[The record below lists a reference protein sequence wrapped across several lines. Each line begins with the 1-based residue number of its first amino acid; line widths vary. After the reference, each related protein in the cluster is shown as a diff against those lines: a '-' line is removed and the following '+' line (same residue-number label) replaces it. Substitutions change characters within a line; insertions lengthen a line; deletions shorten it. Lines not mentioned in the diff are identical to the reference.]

1 MVLSV
6 FFGSSSFA
14 AEIGIYPGI
23 VLLLTQVFSANAR
36 SLLLYN
42 RDRRFY
48 DQVINIRFYLGSII
62 VIVLTFYQYFFYY
75 TENFTTLSLL
85 SLIVYLSWINEIN
98 LAIHEKNKSS
108 LVIKFFLIVSILFYF
123 LVMAD
128 FILSTS
134 KLYEILKF
142 YLLFHI
148 MFFLYH
154 INLRNFN
161 IRKFI
166 QYFRNQ
172 FKEYLAVA
180 SSFFNIIGVI
190 IWRISLVALLGKSV
204 AGLFFAS
211 FAIASFPGTLFN
223 NIVGQIVTINE
234 KIKTLIYKI
243 SNLLFIIYIILMTIM
258 IILNKLYLQNFEFY
272 NFFNITLT
280 SLLGTPFMLR
290 ALSKRHEFLSF
301 SKVLQKKI
309 FIKDVMYGISISP
322 IILILFYMGG
332 TDFLIYS
339 YPLSSFL
346 ALFFYR
352 KT

>member
-1 MVLSV
+1 VC
-6 FFGSSSFA
+6 
-14 AEIGIYPGI
+14 
-23 VLLLTQVFSANAR
+23 
-36 SLLLYN
+36 
-42 RDRRFY
+42 
-48 DQVINIRFYLGSII
+48 
-62 VIVLTFYQYFFYY
+62 
-75 TENFTTLSLL
+75 
-85 SLIVYLSWINEIN
+85 LSWLNEIN

-108 LVIKFFLIVSILFYF
+108 LVIKFFLIISISFYF
-123 LVMAD
+123 LVMID
-128 FILSTS
+128 FISSTGQ
-134 KLYEILKF
+134 LLDILKF

-148 MFFLYH
+148 LFFIYH
-154 INLRNFN
+154 INFKNFSVT
-161 IRKFI
+161 KFT
-166 QYFRNQ
+166 QYFKNQ
-172 FKEYLAVA
+172 YKEYLAVA

-234 KIKTLIYKI
+234 KIKILIYKI
-243 SNLLFIIYIILMTIM
+243 SSLLFILYIILVALL
-258 IILNKLYLQNFEFY
+258 IILNKFYLQDFEFY

-290 ALSKRHEFLSF
+290 ALSNRHEFLSV
-301 SKVLQKKI
+301 SKEFQNKI

-322 IILILFYMGG
+322 IILILFYLGG
-332 TDFLIYS
+332 TNFLIYS

-352 KT
+352 KV